1 MGLRPVL
8 LDAARCCSLARDA
21 DGVAPQN
28 ALSVLDDARSRPIDV
43 QPVALPIVG
52 HDGRVDGARRQHR
65 IQSCDAVQST
75 VAVAREDKPAVVHE
89 AAPAS
94 QTWRSARG
102 PAVLRQATRTASSCP
117 ASQSAQRWLAN
128 VGSRTLVHRCPAYK
142 RAGVPRRPHSP
153 MPRRPCIRNV

>member
-28 ALSVLDDARSRPIDV
+28 ALSVLDDARSRPIDA

-65 IQSCDAVQST
+65 IQSCGAVQST
-75 VAVAREDKPAVVHE
+75 VAVARGDKPAVVHE

-94 QTWRSARG
+94 QTWTSATRLPG
-102 PAVLRQATRTASSCP
+102 LRQATRTASSCRD
-117 ASQSAQRWLAN
+117 SQSARRWLAN
-128 VGSRTLVHRCPAYK
+128 VGSRTPARLRPAYK
-142 RAGVPRRPHSP
+142 QAEVPQRLDNPTT
-153 MPRRPCIRNV
+153 RRPCIQNV